1 MGDGDS
7 AVVVGASSGIGRE
20 LARELAADGCEVGL
34 AARSL
39 DRLRDLGDE
48 LPTKSYVARMDVSD
62 ADEARDRFDRLADA
76 MGGVDLVVANAG
88 TAHVNSDLNWNPERE
103 TIDVNVRGFA
113 AIATAAM
120 DRVEERGSGPLVGVS
135 SVAAHVGNGDAPA
148 YSASKAFA
156 SNYLAGLRA
165 RAADAGDV
173 TVTTIEPGYVD
184 TDLMLD
190 DDAFWVASP
199 ETAAE
204 QIADAIRA
212 KRSQAYVTRRWRVVA
227 WLLQAVPE
235 SVLRRVLS

>member
-7 AVVVGASSGIGRE
+7 AIVVGASSGIGRE
-20 LARELAADGCEVGL
+20 LARELAADGYEVGL

-39 DRLRDLGDE
+39 DRLREVGE
-48 LPTKSYVARMDVSD
+48 ALPTKSYVARMDVSD
-62 ADEARDRFDRLADA
+62 PEEARDRFHRLADA

-88 TAHVNSDLNWNPERE
+88 TARVNPDLDWDPERE

-113 AIATAAM
+113 ATATAAM
-120 DRVEERGSGPLVGVS
+120 DRFEERRRGHLVGVS
-135 SVAAHVGNGDAPA
+135 SVASRVGNGDAPA
-148 YSASKAFA
+148 YGASKAFV
-156 SNYLAGLRA
+156 SNYFAGLRA
-165 RAADAGDV
+165 RTEGTDV

-190 DDAFWVASP
+190 GDAFWVALP

-212 KRSQAYVTRRWRVVA
+212 KRSHAYVTRRWRLVA
-227 WLLQAVPE
+227 WLLEAVAG

>member
-7 AVVVGASSGIGRE
+7 AIVVGASSGIGRE
-20 LARELAADGCEVGL
+20 LARELAADGYEVGL
-34 AARSL
+34 AARSV
-39 DRLRDLGDE
+39 DRFRDLGEE
-48 LPTKSYVARMDVSD
+48 LPTKSYVARMDVTD

-76 MGGVDLVVANAG
+76 
-88 TAHVNSDLNWNPERE
+88 
-103 TIDVNVRGFA
+103 
-113 AIATAAM
+113 
-120 DRVEERGSGPLVGVS
+120 
-135 SVAAHVGNGDAPA
+135 PA
-148 YSASKAFA
+148 YSASKAFV

-165 RAADAGDV
+165 RAAEADGVA
-173 TVTTIEPGYVD
+173 VTTIEPGYVD

-212 KRSQAYVTRRWRVVA
+212 KRSHAYVTRRWRLVA
-227 WLLQAVPE
+227 WLLAAVPE

>member
-1 MGDGDS
+1 MSDS
-7 AVVVGASSGIGRE
+7 AIVVGASSGIGRE
-20 LARELAADGCEVGL
+20 LARELAADGYEVGL

-39 DRLRDLGDE
+39 DRLRDLGEE
-48 LPTKSYVARMDVSD
+48 LPTESYVARLDVTD
-62 ADEARDRFDRLADA
+62 PEEARDRFHRLADA

-88 TAHVNSDLNWNPERE
+88 TAHVNPDLDWGPERE
-103 TIDVNVRGFA
+103 TIDVNVGGFA

-120 DRVEERGSGPLVGVS
+120 DRFEERGSGHLVGVS

-148 YSASKAFA
+148 YGASKAFV
-156 SNYLAGLRA
+156 SNYLSGLRA
-165 RAADAGDV
+165 RAAGTDV
-173 TVTTIEPGYVD
+173 SVTTIEPGYVD

-212 KRSQAYVTRRWRVVA
+212 KRSHAYVTRRWRLVA
-227 WLLQAVPE
+227 WLLKAVPE
-235 SVLRRVLS
+235 SVLQRVFS